1 MKTVRFNKVGLD
13 VNFERVGDE
22 LQVSIN
28 VPAPMVNEKLKMLQD
43 FKERA
48 RYLPG
53 LGPVYHVISLL
64 EAAIIG
70 ALEEPPK

>member
-22 LQVSIN
+22 LQISIN
-28 VPAPMVNEKLKMLQD
+28 VTAATVNEKLRILQD
-43 FKERA
+43 FKERT

-53 LGPVYHVISLL
+53 LGPVYHVICLL
-64 EAAIIG
+64 ESAILG